1 MLKIVSNMKLI
12 KHIIY
17 IGVILL
23 SSCTTLYELDNKRN
37 NIISVSATP
46 DSLITSIIAPY
57 KVGIDSVMNEVLCI
71 SDIEMTKGK
80 PESLLGNFVTDLCLE
95 MCMKDLYNSR
105 TTNSLDICMAD
116 VCIMNNG
123 GLRSTLPKGKITKG
137 MIYELMP
144 FENELVI
151 LELNVSE
158 IFELVEYI
166 YSRGEP
172 FSGLNIYSLDSIE
185 IIDSKD
191 ILHRK
196 NNNITVWMYA
206 SDCRERNYIPLGKDD
221 INSYTLKVLTSDYLA
236 NGGDK
241 MSFFNNKNQ
250 LKVGLKIRDAI
261 INYCKS
267 EQTISSKLDGRLEII
282 SDEK

>member
-1 MLKIVSNMKLI
+1 MKKSI
-12 KHIIY
+12 HIIY
-17 IGVILL
+17 IGIILFPA
-23 SSCTTLYELDNKRN
+23 CTLQN
-37 NIISVSATP
+37 NIASKENKVIAISAES
-46 DSLITSIIAPY
+46 DSLITSIIYPY
-57 KVGIDSVMNEVLCI
+57 KIGIDSVMNEVLCF
-71 SDIEMTKGK
+71 SSIEMIKGK

-261 INYCKS
+261 INYCKL
-267 EQTISSKLDGRLEII
+267 EQTISSKLDGRITRYQNE
-282 SDEK
+282 E